1 MKLETDKTILQ
12 FFAMSL
18 VMILLGAFMVVFFQ
32 VKQVQM
38 FGAGIILGG
47 VMLTIM
53 ALYTS
58 IKPKDHFLQDERS
71 VRIYEKAGCHA
82 LWIMLGMGS
91 FIQLVDLFWKLNL
104 QYKDVA
110 PILFVIG
117 LYSWF
122 ILKWYYNR
130 RSMI

>member
-1 MKLETDKTILQ
+1 MKLETDKNILQ
-12 FFAMSL
+12 FFAMSF
-18 VMILLGAFMVVFFQ
+18 VMMLLGVLTIAFFQ
-32 VKQVQM
+32 AKQVQM

-53 ALYTS
+53 GLYTS
-58 IKPKDHFLQDERS
+58 TKPKDYFLQDERS

-82 LWIMLGMGS
+82 LWMMLGMGS

-122 ILKWYYNR
+122 ILKWYYGR
-130 RSMI
+130 KGE

>member
-1 MKLETDKTILQ
+1 MKLRLDQNILQ
-12 FFAMSL
+12 FFGMSL
-18 VMILLGAFMVVFFQ
+18 VMILLGVSLVIFFQ
-32 VKQVQM
+32 SKKVQL
-38 FGAGIILGG
+38 FGGGIVLGG
-47 VMLTIM
+47 IMLALM
-53 ALYTS
+53 GLYTS
-58 IKPKDHFLQDERS
+58 VKPKDYFIQDERS

-82 LWIMLGMGS
+82 LWMMLGMGS

-117 LYSWF
+117 MYSWI
-122 ILKWYYNR
+122 ILKLYYNR